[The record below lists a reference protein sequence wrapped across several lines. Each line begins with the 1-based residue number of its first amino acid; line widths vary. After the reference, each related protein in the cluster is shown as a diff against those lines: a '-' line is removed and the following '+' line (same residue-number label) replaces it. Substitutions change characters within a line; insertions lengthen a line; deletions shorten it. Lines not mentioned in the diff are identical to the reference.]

1 MRFFKK
7 DALLAGIQQKN
18 GSTYTKRRRTASKL
32 HLLNKKPKEP
42 LTMDIKKIGF
52 SPSLPSVGQ
61 NQETK
66 KGSDFQR
73 ILQKANQSVDALKVN
88 PSIMNAPPIQ
98 PLAPS
103 FEIGPVKGIMEVQ
116 PAEQLR
122 TQGVSAA
129 EKTLDLLGKYQQA
142 LADPAQSLKQ
152 INPLVESLS
161 RKVDHL
167 EKLTQQFSPGD
178 PLQKIIQQVGVVSAA
193 EIAKFNRG
201 DYI

>member
-1 MRFFKK
+1 
-7 DALLAGIQQKN
+7 
-18 GSTYTKRRRTASKL
+18 
-32 HLLNKKPKEP
+32 
-42 LTMDIKKIGF
+42 
-52 SPSLPSVGQ
+52 
-61 NQETK
+61 
-66 KGSDFQR
+66 
-73 ILQKANQSVDALKVN
+73 
-88 PSIMNAPPIQ
+88 MNTPPIQ
-98 PLAPS
+98 PLAPG

-161 RKVDHL
+161 RKVEHL